1 MHTTGVA
8 VDPRQQFRWGRAP
21 GRYDFQVASIEL
33 PAERSAAARAR
44 RFVRDVSAGWHLHE
58 EEIDDLELLVSELV
72 TNAVLHARS
81 ASRLTIDSNGD
92 RVRVTVEDESAVA
105 PRLREYGP
113 EAATGRGVLLVDR
126 LATNWGVDV
135 DDGGK
140 RVWFELAV
148 APVEERSR
156 A

>member
-1 MHTTGVA
+1 M
-8 VDPRQQFRWGRAP
+8 
-21 GRYDFQVASIEL
+21 
-33 PAERSAAARAR
+33 
-44 RFVRDVSAGWHLHE
+44 HE
-58 EEIDDLELLVSELV
+58 EEVDDLELLVSELV

-81 ASRLTIDSNGD
+81 RSRLTIDSNGE

-126 LATNWGVDV
+126 LSTNWGVDF